1 MAPIPGSAIVK
12 PELGDNFIVK
22 GNHMKMIQEN
32 QFDGKFLSDPYK
44 HIADF
49 EEICEMFKYG
59 RDMVEPVKL
68 RFFPLSLT
76 GEAKLWFNGLE
87 KGSIDSSDEMKRV
100 FANRFFPPDLQQK
113 TLFSRNT
120 HLMGLFE
127 LEDNDKNEN
136 SQILLDA
143 AGGGKFLYK
152 SANDAYQVM
161 EDKVMMRMSKTK
173 VEEGKSKAVSFM
185 EAKEECSRMEA
196 KFDTM
201 MNLFTNK
208 FDSLEKEMNNLKYG
222 YSHGG
227 ASWGQN
233 RNQGNFTNGFNSH
246 SNIFPTRY
254 PRNNQDIQNQPNQN
268 FLNHQQRPHNEVP
281 IQPTQKSNEETTL
294 TSLEAT
300 IKNFTNFQKTTN
312 QELFRRLDILRANH
326 EQGLRNHQASITYL
340 EKKLDRISE
349 TSTYRPTGSLPS
361 NTQPNPRPSS
371 SNSNSNQT
379 YKPPPART
387 EHVNAIFTRAGNIYQ
402 TNIESEAPTDSP
414 KLVSEPVEDDFTDDE
429 SVAEEIEMEPKPTEK
444 RPIVSTEPVKPPL
457 KAYKPKI
464 PYPQRLRKEKMV
476 ARYGKFLEMIK
487 AIRIN
492 MPLVD
497 VLAGMPNYAKF
508 IKELLNNKDKLEEV
522 SATFLNEECTVILQ
536 NQIPPKLDDPGSF
549 IITCSF
555 GNILT
560 CDALADLGASIN
572 LMPYS
577 LYAKLSLGALKP
589 TGMSIRL
596 ADRSFQYPLGIA
608 ENMLIEVG
616 RFIFPVDFVIREMDE
631 DSKVPL
637 ILGRPFLYTA
647 DAIIRVKDK
656 ELTLGVGDDRMAFNI
671 DKAMKHSY
679 STDDTCFRVDVI
691 DENVNDCT

>member
-1 MAPIPGSAIVK
+1 
-12 PELGDNFIVK
+12 
-22 GNHMKMIQEN
+22 
-32 QFDGKFLSDPYK
+32 
-44 HIADF
+44 
-49 EEICEMFKYG
+49 
-59 RDMVEPVKL
+59 
-68 RFFPLSLT
+68 
-76 GEAKLWFNGLE
+76 
-87 KGSIDSSDEMKRV
+87 
-100 FANRFFPPDLQQK
+100 
-113 TLFSRNT
+113 
-120 HLMGLFE
+120 
-127 LEDNDKNEN
+127 
-136 SQILLDA
+136 
-143 AGGGKFLYK
+143 
-152 SANDAYQVM
+152 
-161 EDKVMMRMSKTK
+161 MRMSKTK
-173 VEEGKSKAVSFM
+173 VEEGKSKAVSFV
-185 EAKEECSRMEA
+185 EAKEESSSMEA
-196 KFDTM
+196 KFDTT

-227 ASWGQN
+227 ASHNSEDWDAIRVHEEANYLQNNYQRNNQRGWGQN
-233 RNQGNFTNGFNSH
+233 RNQENFTNA
-246 SNIFPTRY
+246 
-254 PRNNQDIQNQPNQN
+254 NQ
-268 FLNHQQRPHNEVP
+268 
-281 IQPTQKSNEETTL
+281 K
-294 TSLEAT
+294 
-300 IKNFTNFQKTTN
+300 
-312 QELFRRLDILRANH
+312 LFRRLDILRANH
-326 EQGLRNHQASITYL
+326 EQGLRNHQASITSL
-340 EKKLDRISE
+340 EKKLDSISE
-349 TSTYRPTGSLPS
+349 TSTYKPTGSLPS

-387 EHVNAIFTRAGNIYQ
+387 EHVNAISTTAGNIYQ

-444 RPIVSTEPVKPPL
+444 RPTVSTKPVKPPL

-464 PYPQRLRKEKMV
+464 PYPQRLRKERIA
-476 ARYGKFLEMIK
+476 ARYGKFFEMIK

-492 MPLVD
+492 VPLVD
-497 VLAGMPNYAKF
+497 VLAGMPNDAKF

-522 SATFLNEECTVILQ
+522 SATFLNEECTAILQ

-572 LMPYS
+572 LMPDS
-577 LYAKLSLGALKP
+577 LYAKLSLGVLKP

-596 ADRSFQYPLGIA
+596 ADCSFQYPLGIA
-608 ENMLIEVG
+608 EDMLIEVG
-616 RFIFPVDFVIREMDE
+616 HFIFSVDFVILEMDE

-656 ELTLGVGDDRMAFNI
+656 ELTLGVGDDRMAFTI

-691 DENVNDCT
+691 DENVNDYTQDLLEFVDNIWGEFEDEEDGDVKPEEAEEIMKLSID

>member
-1 MAPIPGSAIVK
+1 MVGPIDRLNQPMWSRQRNVATILGSAIVK
-12 PELGDNFIVK
+12 PKLADNFIVK

-49 EEICEMFKYG
+49 EEICEMFKYS

-76 GEAKLWFNGLE
+76 GKAKLWFNGLE
-87 KGSIDSSDEMKRV
+87 EGSIDSWDEMKKV
-100 FANRFFPPDLQQK
+100 FANRYFPPGLQQK
-113 TLFSRNT
+113 LFNDIKTFKQYEKENYINSWIRLKKLLKKSYG
-120 HLMGLFE
+120 HGL
-127 LEDNDKNEN
+127 DKEQIVNIFYNGLDEN

-143 AGGGKFLYK
+143 AGGGIFLYK

-161 EDKVMMRMSKTK
+161 EEKVMMRMSKTK
-173 VEEGKSKAVSFM
+173 VEEGKSKAVSFV
-185 EAKEECSRMEA
+185 EAKEESSRMEA

-208 FDSLEKEMNNLKYG
+208 FNSLEKEMNNLKYG

-227 ASWGQN
+227 ASHNSEDYDAIRVHEEANYLQNNYQGNNQHGWGQN
-233 RNQGNFTNGFNSH
+233 RNQGNFTN
-246 SNIFPTRY
+246 
-254 PRNNQDIQNQPNQN
+254 
-268 FLNHQQRPHNEVP
+268 VP

-326 EQGLRNHQASITYL
+326 EQGLHNHQASITDL

-349 TSTYRPTGSLPS
+349 TSTDRPTGSLPS
-361 NTQPNPRPSS
+361 NTQPNLRPSS

-379 YKPPPART
+379 YKPPPTRT
-387 EHVNAIFTRAGNIYQ
+387 EHVNAISTRAGNIYQ
-402 TNIESEAPTDSP
+402 TNIESEAPTDSL

-444 RPIVSTEPVKPPL
+444 RPTLSTKPVKPL
-457 KAYKPKI
+457 LEAYKPKI
-464 PYPQRLRKEKMV
+464 PYPQRLRKENMV

-492 MPLVD
+492 VPLVD
-497 VLAGMPNYAKF
+497 VLAGMLNYAKF

-522 SATFLNEECTVILQ
+522 SATFFNEECTTILQ

-589 TGMSIRL
+589 TRISIRL
-596 ADRSFQYPLGIA
+596 ADRSFQYP
-608 ENMLIEVG
+608 V
-616 RFIFPVDFVIREMDE
+616 R
-631 DSKVPL
+631 
-637 ILGRPFLYTA
+637 
-647 DAIIRVKDK
+647 
-656 ELTLGVGDDRMAFNI
+656 
-671 DKAMKHSY
+671 HS
-679 STDDTCFRVDVI
+679 
-691 DENVNDCT
+691 